1 MGLDIKLLLLVQA
14 QLGHLF
20 LRVKPDDY
28 YGNDNDHDDDDD
40 EDDLMIP
47 RLML

>member
-1 MGLDIKLLLLVQA
+1 MSLDIKLLLLVQA

-20 LRVKPDDY
+20 LRVEPDDY
-28 YGNDNDHDDDDD
+28 YGNDNDHDDDD
-40 EDDLMIP
+40 LMIP

>member
-20 LRVKPDDY
+20 LRIKPYDY
-28 YGNDNDHDDDDD
+28 FVNDNDHDD
-40 EDDLMIP
+40 DDLMIP